1 MEEKTPLQ
9 KVVDIFVDY
18 YGEDKIDLQPI
29 NGSSDSFILIYFPRV
44 TITNEN
50 DRSIDITELYVR
62 IKVDSQGKL
71 IGTFTLNRAE
81 YTIEQWISD
90 YMHSHVRGIPR
101 SSLGSFQSSCLGN
114 GPIVGTCT
122 NLNNI
127 FDEDIWRLFT
137 FELDKYVHTESL
149 RGIPYRYLENVG
161 IDNSQILSYIPINN
175 TQYTRPNF
183 MLNHSILLTKFIHYI
198 IEKRIFSFNFD
209 RGYHIADSDYNI
221 VIKTSNAFI
230 EWYNSLPFS
239 EQEDDFGE
247 NLKRSMF
254 GSRELIICKAANE
267 KIYTYT
273 NLNTNYTREKE
284 KIGTPLWYFK
294 DKLLRLNITGIPDSN
309 DLYTS
314 NDENTSILLHP
325 SIVMYIVNKML
336 SIINYKYGTVDKFNK
351 KEVYI

>member
-1 MEEKTPLQ
+1 MEEKIPLQ
-9 KVVDIFVDY
+9 KVVDIFIDY

-44 TITNEN
+44 TVTNEH

-81 YTIEQWISD
+81 YTIEQWIGN
-90 YMHSHVRGIPR
+90 YMHSHVKTIPK
-101 SSLGSFQSSCLGN
+101 SSLSSFQSSCLGN

-137 FELDKYVHTESL
+137 LELDKYVHTESL
-149 RGIPYRYLENVG
+149 SGVPYKYLESVG
-161 IDNSQILSYIPINN
+161 INNDSALLYISINN
-175 TQYTRPNF
+175 TQHERPIF
-183 MLNHSILLTKFIHYI
+183 MLNHNILLTKFIPYI

-239 EQEDDFGE
+239 EQEDEFGE

-254 GSRELIICKAANE
+254 DSRELILCKVKNE
-267 KIYTYT
+267 KIYQCIDSSS
-273 NLNTNYTREKE
+273 NYTREKE
-284 KIGTPLWYFK
+284 KIGTLLWYFK
-294 DKLLRLNITGIPDSN
+294 DKLLRLNITGIPGTDDSYTN
-309 DLYTS
+309 D
-314 NDENTSILLHP
+314 DENTSILLHP